1 MSYESIVRKYLEA
14 LQKEYKAAERGGQH
28 TAELSYRPVLDMF
41 IRNLAGEFN
50 KEDSCDIV
58 LEPKNQGTAGR
69 PDWRIHDKNTLGIY
83 GYIEAKGLSEEPFDI
98 KPYREQIEKYRALG
112 HKLVITDG
120 IDYLYCPNDGSDLTV
135 ISLVN
140 KTDLSKKQWSRLKVN
155 QKFMLLAQNL
165 FTNPSPRYCN
175 ENELVE
181 QVALRTR
188 WLSDDILHYAEIKA
202 DEAVNEDEAKAIEL
216 LSGIRN
222 LVYAHNDR
230 GLRTEKVF
238 ADFTSQVIMFSLLY
252 AHRVFCTDC
261 DSPVE
266 KEQKIRSYI
275 SDDLVESET
284 LRPFRNLM
292 IYLRDNAG
300 TNAFISQKVDECIK
314 FLSFVQMTS
323 EQLENPDYHQLFELF
338 LTKYDA
344 QVRFD
349 YGAYYTPKILA
360 NFVVGLTNAIAEK
373 IFSGTSIYDAG
384 NTIIDPCCGTGSF
397 LEELILHDS
406 KNEIYNLCGFEI
418 LPAPYMLANYRM
430 ALINRQFHEHK
441 HNTNILL
448 ANTLSNSVLGE
459 AIEDNTIEGHEQKRA
474 NELASMPIKLIIGNP
489 PCSDSIR
496 ENVTQDLSI
505 INELMEDFR
514 PPVEERHGR
523 SNVQKQ
529 INNPYMQF
537 VRWSCKKLLS
547 TQNHAILSFVVPLSF
562 LEAESYKYARKY
574 IVEHFSNIWVVEV
587 DADARTGARSNGLFK
602 TLQGRAVIILTH
614 RFEDNEG
621 VKAYNHI
628 DLSRF
633 DRTQKDEMLKKDKN
647 VFLELFKEYE
657 ISLDT
662 CSFIP
667 ARPFNKDLYNK
678 FWAISG
684 DGAQKAIF
692 KRHCSGIKLAPTA
705 IYTHN
710 KKPMLKR
717 RSKEIAQRGVEAA
730 HEWLS
735 KQDRPPKDDKIIA
748 FQNALKSCG
757 GIDNIE
763 QLMDKRIKTYSF
775 RPFMTSNV
783 LLWKELLQS
792 YKAGGGGTR
801 LRPEIVTAF
810 EDKETIG
817 FAMAHAPKDLNP
829 TLSQFV
835 SFCWYYPDND
845 MCTRGNSHI
854 YMNQYISGKSGEL
867 QGNIDDTLSKRISE
881 LINTDTKMAEKE
893 LVFYV
898 YAILCSQA
906 YLDEF
911 EGALFTVNQSD
922 KRARVPIVNNAE
934 VFTHLCGL
942 GKELAELEK
951 ADYKPENLLE
961 FDYELIKAKIPKG
974 FHLANSVHP
983 FDEENEKLV
992 LTDGKVGIEISCPI
1006 ELQRLNISGYDVV
1019 KNVWLK
1025 FNSYNFTHC
1034 DFTGEDVV
1042 RLLDFLNILAM
1053 HRTVVD
1059 KIDDI
1064 VIQVLSEKIDL
1075 IEP

>member
-496 ENVTQDLSI
+496 ENVTQDFSI

-662 CSFIP
+662 YSFIP

-757 GIDNIE
+757 GLDNIE
-763 QLMDKRIKTYSF
+763 QLMDERIKTYSF

-854 YMNQYISGKSGEL
+854 YMNQYISRKSGEL

>member
-14 LQKEYKAAERGGQH
+14 LQKEYRAAERGGQH

-98 KPYREQIEKYRALG
+98 KPYKEQIEKYRALG

-120 IDYLYCPNDGSDLTV
+120 IDYLYCPNDGTDLIV
-135 ISLVN
+135 ISLVDKN
-140 KTDLSKKQWSRLKVN
+140 DLSKKQWSRLKVN
-155 QKFMLLAQNL
+155 QKFMILAQNL

-202 DEAVNEDEAKAIEL
+202 DEAVNEDEAQAIEL

-252 AHRVFCTDC
+252 AHRVFCTDL
-261 DSPVE
+261 DSPVG
-266 KEQKIRSYI
+266 KERKIRSYI

-360 NFVVGLTNAIAEK
+360 NFVVGLTNTIAENT
-373 IFSGTSIYDAG
+373 FAGTSIYDAG

-459 AIEDNTIEGHEQKRA
+459 AIDDNTIEGHEQKKA

-496 ENVTQDLSI
+496 ENVTQDFSI

-514 PPVEERHGR
+514 PPVKERHGR

-537 VRWSCKKLLS
+537 VRWSCKKLLA

-602 TLQGRAVIILTH
+602 TLQGRAVIILVH
-614 RFEDNEG
+614 RFEDNKG
-621 VKAYNHI
+621 VKVYKHI

-633 DRTQKDEMLKKDKN
+633 DRTQKDEMLKKEQDVLLK
-647 VFLELFKEYE
+647 LFKEYE

-662 CSFIP
+662 YSFIP
-667 ARPFNKDLYNK
+667 TRPFNKDLYNK

-684 DGAQKAIF
+684 ENAQKAIF
-692 KRHCSGIKLAPTA
+692 KQHCSGIKLAPTA
-705 IYTHN
+705 IFTHN

-717 RSKEIAQRGVEAA
+717 RSKEIAQRGIEAA

-735 KQDRPPKDDKIIA
+735 KQDRPPKDDKIMA

-763 QLMDKRIKTYSF
+763 QLMDKSIKTYAF

-845 MCTRGNSHI
+845 MCSRGNSHI
-854 YMNQYISGKSGEL
+854 YMNQYVSGKSEGL
-867 QGNIDDTLSKRISE
+867 QGNIDDILSNRISK
-881 LINTDTKMAEKE
+881 LIDTNVKRAEKE

-922 KRARVPIVNNAE
+922 KRARVPIVDNAE
-934 VFTHLCGL
+934 IFMRLCEL

-961 FDYELIKAKIPKG
+961 FDYELIKAQTPRG
-974 FHLANSVHP
+974 FRLANSVHP
-983 FDEENEKLV
+983 FDEENEKLI
-992 LTDGKVGIEISCPI
+992 LTDGENVIRVSCPI
-1006 ELQRLNISGYDVV
+1006 ELQKLNISGYDVV

-1042 RLLDFLNILAM
+1042 RLLDFLNILAAHKM
-1053 HRTVVD
+1053 VVD

-1064 VIQVLSEKIDL
+1064 VIQILSEKIDL

>member
-1 MSYESIVRKYLEA
+1 MSYESIIRKYLEA
-14 LQKEYKAAERGGQH
+14 LQNEYKAAERGGQH

-41 IRNLAGEFN
+41 IRNLAREFN

-83 GYIEAKGLSEEPFDI
+83 GYIEAKGFSEEPFDI
-98 KPYREQIEKYRALG
+98 RPYEKQIEKYRTLG

-120 IDYLYCPNDGSDLTV
+120 IDYLYCPNDGAVPIV
-135 ISLVN
+135 ISLVE
-140 KTDLSKKQWSRLKVN
+140 KSDLPKKQWSRLKIN

-165 FTNPSPRYCN
+165 FSNPSPRYCN

-202 DEAVNEDEAKAIEL
+202 DEAVNEDETQAVEL
-216 LSGIRN
+216 LAGIRN

-252 AHRVFCTDC
+252 AHRVFCTDQ
-261 DSPVE
+261 DSPIE
-266 KEQKIRSYI
+266 KEWKIRNYI
-275 SDDLVESET
+275 SDDLAESGT

-292 IYLRDNAG
+292 VYLRDNAG

-314 FLSFVQMTS
+314 FLSFVQMTD

-360 NFVVGLTNAIAEK
+360 NFVVGLTNTIAENT
-373 IFSGTSIYDAG
+373 FSGTSIYDAG

-397 LEELILHDS
+397 LEELVLHDS
-406 KNEIYNLCGFEI
+406 KNETYNLCGFEI

-430 ALINRQFHEHK
+430 ALINRQFHDRK
-441 HNTNILL
+441 HNINILL

-459 AIEDNTIEGHEQKRA
+459 IIEDDTIEGYEQRKA
-474 NELASMPIKLIIGNP
+474 NELASLPIKLIIGNP

-496 ENVTQDLSI
+496 ENITQDFSI

-529 INNPYMQF
+529 VSNPYMQF
-537 VRWSCKKLLS
+537 VRWSCEKLLS

-574 IVEHFSNIWVVEV
+574 IVERFSNVWVIEV

-614 RFEDNEG
+614 KFEENEG
-621 VKAYNHI
+621 VNTYYHLDI
-628 DLSRF
+628 SRY
-633 DRTQKDEMLKKDKN
+633 DRAQKDEMLKKDKEEI
-647 VFLELFKEYE
+647 LALFAEYE

-662 CSFIP
+662 YSFIP
-667 ARPFNKDLYNK
+667 AKSFNEVLYNK
-678 FWAISG
+678 FWTISG
-684 DGAQKAIF
+684 ETGQKAIF
-692 KRHCSGIKLAPTA
+692 KQHCSGIKLAPTA
-705 IYTHN
+705 IFTHN
-710 KKPMLKR
+710 KKSMLKR

-748 FQNALKSCG
+748 FQNALKNCG
-757 GIDNIE
+757 GIDDIDL
-763 QLMDKRIKTYSF
+763 LMEKSIQTYAF

-829 TLSQFV
+829 TLSQFA

-854 YMNQYISGKSGEL
+854 YMNQYVLGKDGKL
-867 QGNIDDTLSKRISE
+867 QGNIDDSLCERVGK
-881 LINTDTKMAEKE
+881 LINKDAKTVAKE

-898 YAILCSQA
+898 YAILCSQV

-922 KRARVPIVNNAE
+922 KRARVPIVDNVEIFNC
-934 VFTHLCGL
+934 LCGL
-942 GKELAELEK
+942 GRELAELEK

-961 FDYELIKAKIPKG
+961 FDYESIKMQIPKG
-974 FHLANSVHP
+974 FHLINSVHP
-983 FDEENEKLV
+983 FDEESEKLI
-992 LTDGKVGIEISCPI
+992 LTDGKIEIKISCPI
-1006 ELQRLNISGYDVV
+1006 ELQKLNISGYDVV

-1034 DFTGEDVV
+1034 DFSGEDVV
-1042 RLLDFLNILAM
+1042 RLLDFLNTLVT
-1053 HRTVVD
+1053 HRTLIG
-1059 KIDDI
+1059 KIDDVVMRI
-1064 VIQVLSEKIDL
+1064 VSNKVDF

>member
-1 MSYESIVRKYLEA
+1 MSYESIIRKYLEA

-41 IRNLAGEFN
+41 IRNLAAESD
-50 KEDSCDIV
+50 KEDGCDIV

-83 GYIEAKGLSEEPFDI
+83 GYIEAKSLSEEPFDI
-98 KPYREQIEKYRALG
+98 KPYEEQIEKYRALG
-112 HKLVITDG
+112 HKLIITDG
-120 IDYLYCPNDGSDLTV
+120 IDYLYCSKDLSDLTV
-135 ISLVN
+135 ISLVD
-140 KTDLSKKQWSRLKVN
+140 KTDLFKKQWSRLKIN
-155 QKFMLLAQNL
+155 QKFIWIIQN
-165 FTNPSPRYCN
+165 FFSNPSPRYCN

-188 WLSDDILHYAEIKA
+188 WLSDDILHYAGIKA
-202 DEAVNEDEAKAIEL
+202 DEAVNEDETQAVEL
-216 LSGIRN
+216 LTGIRN

-238 ADFTSQVIMFSLLY
+238 ADFTSQIIMFSLLY
-252 AHRVFCTDC
+252 AHRVFCTDQ

-266 KEQKIRSYI
+266 KEKKIRSYI
-275 SDDLVESET
+275 SDDLAESET

-300 TNAFISQKVDECIK
+300 TNAFIFQKVDECIK
-314 FLSFVQMTS
+314 FLSFVQMTD

-360 NFVVGLTNAIAEK
+360 GFLVGLTNTIAEN
-373 IFSGTSIYDAG
+373 IFAGTSIYDAG

-397 LEELILHDS
+397 LEEVILHDS
-406 KNEIYNLCGFEI
+406 KNEVYNLCGFEI

-430 ALINRQFHEHK
+430 ALVNRQFYNRK
-441 HNTNILL
+441 HNISILL

-459 AIEDNTIEGHEQKRA
+459 AVEDNTIEGREQKRA

-489 PCSDSIR
+489 PCSDSVR
-496 ENVTQDLSI
+496 ENVMKDFSI

-529 INNPYMQF
+529 VSNPYMQF
-537 VRWSCKKLLS
+537 IRWSCKKLLS
-547 TQNHAILSFVVPLSF
+547 TKNHAILSFVVPLSF

-574 IVEHFSNIWVVEV
+574 IVEHFSNVWVVEV

-602 TLQGRAVIILTH
+602 TLQGRAAIILTH

-621 VKAYNHI
+621 VKTYSHI
-628 DLSRF
+628 DLSRL
-633 DRTQKDEMLKKDKN
+633 DRVQKDKILKKEKDEILK
-647 VFLELFKEYE
+647 LFKEYK

-662 CSFIP
+662 YSFIP
-667 ARPFNKDLYNK
+667 ARPFNKVLYNK

-684 DGAQKAIF
+684 EAGQKAIF
-692 KRHCSGIKLAPTA
+692 KQHCSGIKLAPTA
-705 IYTHN
+705 IFTHN

-717 RSKEIAQRGVEAA
+717 RSKEIAQRGIEAA

-757 GIDNIE
+757 GIDNID
-763 QLMDKRIKTYSF
+763 QLMDKSIKTYAF

-854 YMNQYISGKSGEL
+854 YMNQYVSGKRGKL
-867 QGNIDDTLSKRISE
+867 QGNIDDSLNERISK
-881 LINTDTKMAEKE
+881 LIDEDTKEAAKE

-898 YAILCSQA
+898 YAILCSQV

-922 KRARVPIVNNAE
+922 KRARVPIVDNAE
-934 VFTHLCGL
+934 VFKHLCEL
-942 GKELAELEK
+942 GKELAEVEK
-951 ADYKPENLLE
+951 VDYKPENLLE
-961 FDYELIKAKIPKG
+961 FDYEFIITQIPKG
-974 FHLANSVHP
+974 FHLVNSVHP
-983 FDEENEKLV
+983 FDEENEKLI
-992 LTDGKVGIEISCPI
+992 LTDGKIEIKIPCPI
-1006 ELQRLNISGYDVV
+1006 ELQKLNISGYDIV

-1034 DFTGEDVV
+1034 DFTGEDAA
-1042 RLLDFLNILAM
+1042 RLLDFLNILVT
-1053 HRTVVD
+1053 HRIVVD
-1059 KIDDI
+1059 KIDDV
-1064 VIQVLSEKIDL
+1064 VIQILSEKISL

>member
-300 TNAFISQKVDECIK
+300 NNAFISQKVDECIK

-496 ENVTQDLSI
+496 ENVTQDFSI

-662 CSFIP
+662 YSFIP

-922 KRARVPIVNNAE
+922 KRARVPLVNNAE

>member
-50 KEDSCDIV
+50 KEDSCGIV

-155 QKFMLLAQNL
+155 QKFMLLAQNF

-459 AIEDNTIEGHEQKRA
+459 AIEDNTIEGYEQKKA

-496 ENVTQDLSI
+496 ENVTQDFSI

-662 CSFIP
+662 YSFIP

-867 QGNIDDTLSKRISE
+867 QGNIDDILSKRISE
-881 LINTDTKMAEKE
+881 LINTNTKMAEKE

>member
-338 LTKYDA
+338 LAKYDA

-496 ENVTQDLSI
+496 ENVTQDFSI

-662 CSFIP
+662 YSFIP

-684 DGAQKAIF
+684 NGAQKAIF

-992 LTDGKVGIEISCPI
+992 LTDGKAGIEISCPI

>member
-662 CSFIP
+662 YSFIP

-881 LINTDTKMAEKE
+881 LINTNTKMAEKE

-934 VFTHLCGL
+934 VFMHLCGL

>member
-1 MSYESIVRKYLEA
+1 MSYESIVRKYLGA

-41 IRNLAGEFN
+41 IRDLAGEFN

-83 GYIEAKGLSEEPFDI
+83 GYIEAKGLSKEPFDI
-98 KPYREQIEKYRALG
+98 KPYKEQIEKYRALG

-120 IDYLYCPNDGSDLTV
+120 IDYLYCPNDGTDLIV
-135 ISLVN
+135 ISLVD

-155 QKFMLLAQNL
+155 QKFMLIAQNL
-165 FTNPSPRYCN
+165 FANPSPRHCN

-202 DEAVNEDEAKAIEL
+202 DEAVNEDEAQAIEL

-275 SDDLVESET
+275 SGDLVESET
-284 LRPFRNLM
+284 LCPFRNLM

-360 NFVVGLTNAIAEK
+360 NFVVELTNTIAEK
-373 IFSGTSIYDAG
+373 TFAGTSIYDAG

-397 LEELILHDS
+397 LEELILHDP

-430 ALINRQFHEHK
+430 ALINRQFRDRK

-459 AIEDNTIEGHEQKRA
+459 AIEDNTIEGREQKRA

-496 ENVTQDLSI
+496 ENVAQDFSI

-514 PPVEERHGR
+514 PPAEERHGR

-602 TLQGRAVIILTH
+602 TLQGRAIIILAH
-614 RFEDNEG
+614 RFEDSEG
-621 VKAYNHI
+621 AKVYNHI

-633 DRTQKDEMLKKDKN
+633 DRTQKDEMLKKEKD
-647 VFLELFKEYE
+647 VIWELFKEYE

-662 CSFIP
+662 YSFIP

-684 DGAQKAIF
+684 ETAQKAIF
-692 KRHCSGIKLAPTA
+692 KQHCSGIKLAPTA
-705 IYTHN
+705 IFTHN

-717 RSKEIAQRGVEAA
+717 RSKEIAQKGVEAA

-735 KQDRPPKDDKIIA
+735 KQDRPPKEDKITA
-748 FQNALKSCG
+748 FQNALKNCG
-757 GIDNIE
+757 GIGNIE
-763 QLMDKRIKTYSF
+763 QLMDKRIKTYAF

-829 TLSQFV
+829 ALSQFV

-854 YMNQYISGKSGEL
+854 YMNQYVSGKSGGL
-867 QGNIDDTLSKRISE
+867 QGNIDNALNERISK
-881 LINTDTKMAEKE
+881 LIDMDAKRAAKE

-922 KRARVPIVNNAE
+922 KRARVPIVDNAE
-934 VFTHLCGL
+934 IFKRLCEL

-951 ADYKPENLLE
+951 ADYRPENLLE
-961 FDYELIKAKIPKG
+961 FDYNFIKAQIPKG
-974 FHLANSVHP
+974 FHLANLVHP

-992 LTDGKVGIEISCPI
+992 LTDGKTEIKISCPI
-1006 ELQRLNISGYDVV
+1006 ELQKLNISGYDVV

-1025 FNSYNFTHC
+1025 FNSYNYTHC
-1034 DFTGEDVV
+1034 DFTREDAG
-1042 RLLDFLNILAM
+1042 RLLDFLNILVT
-1053 HRTVVD
+1053 HRMVVD

-1064 VIQVLSEKIDL
+1064 VIQILSEKIDL

>member
-496 ENVTQDLSI
+496 ENVTQDFSI

-662 CSFIP
+662 YSFIP

-757 GIDNIE
+757 GLDNIE
-763 QLMDKRIKTYSF
+763 QLMDERIKTYSF

-854 YMNQYISGKSGEL
+854 YMNQYISRKSGEL

-961 FDYELIKAKIPKG
+961 FDYEFIKAKIPKG